1 MILGGAKA
9 SLAHVVIFLSLQ
21 LKGVALTRN
30 CTFWVV
36 REKNES
42 EQDFK
47 RAWDD
52 FRAVNSNKVRFC
64 FRWWIEVPPL
74 DAFTYLRIWI
84 QICWCS
90 LQLHALWILL
100 LGVHVGEGG
109 SLGEDV
115 KSLLQDRLTQFQSCW
130 TCPNVCQIEKSDPS
144 LGARILWG
152 LKSSLNLSIQIICG
166 ICDIGA
172 DTLHG
177 LAWLTML
184 GNG

>member
-64 FRWWIEVPPL
+64 FR
-74 DAFTYLRIWI
+74 
-84 QICWCS
+84 
-90 LQLHALWILL
+90 
-100 LGVHVGEGG
+100 
-109 SLGEDV
+109 
-115 KSLLQDRLTQFQSCW
+115 
-130 TCPNVCQIEKSDPS
+130 
-144 LGARILWG
+144 
-152 LKSSLNLSIQIICG
+152 
-166 ICDIGA
+166 
-172 DTLHG
+172 
-177 LAWLTML
+177 
-184 GNG
+184 